1 MFIVPLYMLQDGINI
16 GKGSKVLIVFFKLNN
31 VFSVQIHSGNY
42 ANQGTMC
49 AKGKDPLPTFAFPYV
64 MRFVYWPN

>member
-16 GKGSKVLIVFFKLNN
+16 GKGPKVLIVFFKVNN
-31 VFSVQIHSGNY
+31 VFSVQIHSNY

-49 AKGKDPLPTFAFPYV
+49 ANEKDPLSHICISIFNEICLLA
-64 MRFVYWPN
+64 